1 MDRQMDGWPGREE
14 PKLGCTYF
22 LNKAMWD
29 WAGQRRPKWG
39 IQVPPQFPVESVGVL
54 PGGCGQ
60 KKMGLKG
67 GMGDVFLGL
76 GVVVT
81 EAKPSL
87 RHWGKVPPLV

>member
-14 PKLGCTYF
+14 PKLGSTYF
-22 LNKAMWD
+22 PNKAMWD

-54 PGGCGQ
+54 LGGCVQ

-67 GMGDVFLGL
+67 GMGGCLSGL
-76 GVVVT
+76 GGGG
-81 EAKPSL
+81 
-87 RHWGKVPPLV
+87 H